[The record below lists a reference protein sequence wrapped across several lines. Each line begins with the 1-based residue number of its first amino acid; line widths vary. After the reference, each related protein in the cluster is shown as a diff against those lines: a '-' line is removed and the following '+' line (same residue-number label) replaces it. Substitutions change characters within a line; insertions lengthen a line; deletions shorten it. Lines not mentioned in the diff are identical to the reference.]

1 MVIPAELASAKC
13 ITMFFVLFIVCFS
26 TYLFIYLL
34 ICLFANC
41 FYFFIVFLT
50 GPRDACADYMTA
62 SSMLSNPILQDTD
75 VEWSSMV
82 KRRDHDDWYTVL
94 TYPANDD

>member
-1 MVIPAELASAKC
+1 
-13 ITMFFVLFIVCFS
+13 MFFVLFIVCFS

-34 ICLFANC
+34 ICLFVSC
-41 FYFFIVFLT
+41 FYFFIVCLT

-62 SSMLSNPILQDTD
+62 SSMLSNPILRDTEY